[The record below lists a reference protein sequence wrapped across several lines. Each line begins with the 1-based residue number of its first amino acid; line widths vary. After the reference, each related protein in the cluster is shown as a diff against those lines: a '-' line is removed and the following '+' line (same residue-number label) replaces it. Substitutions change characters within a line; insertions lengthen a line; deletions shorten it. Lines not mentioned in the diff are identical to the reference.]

1 MSYYIAGGKGWIGSQ
16 LAEMLRSQGKKVT
29 IGQVRIENR
38 DALEAEIRESGA
50 AFVLNCAGKTGSPNV
65 DWCED
70 HKPEVLRSN
79 VCGALN
85 VCDAALA
92 CGAHVTYYGTGC
104 IYQYDETHKIHDG
117 HTFTEEDEPNFT
129 GSFYSF
135 SKVHAEQL
143 MKTYPNVL
151 ILRIRMP
158 ISDDLHPRS
167 FVTKITKYSKVIDI
181 PNSMTVLHEMLPVSL
196 DMTEKRLTGVYNF
209 VNPGAISHNEVLT
222 LYRDIVDP
230 TFTWSNFDKNEQLAM
245 CIKAPRSNNELSAA
259 KLLALYPDVP
269 DVFTAVRNAM
279 IRIRAAKDAAAAAA
293 AKKE

>member
-16 LAEMLRSQGKKVT
+16 LAEMLRKQGKKVT
-29 IGQVRIENR
+29 IGEVRIENR
-38 DALEAEIRESGA
+38 DALEAEIRASGA
-50 AFVLNCAGKTGSPNV
+50 AFVLNCAGKTGTPNV

-104 IYQYDETHKIHDG
+104 IYQYDATHQIHDG

-181 PNSMTVLHEMLPVSL
+181 PNSMTVLHEMLPISL
-196 DMTEKRLTGVYNF
+196 DMTERRLAGVYNF

-279 IRIRAAKDAAAAAA
+279 TRIRAAKDAAADA
-293 AKKE
+293 AKKQ

>member
-29 IGQVRIENR
+29 IGEVRIENR
-38 DALEAEIRESGA
+38 DALEAEIRASGA

-104 IYQYDETHKIHDG
+104 IYQYDETHRIRDG
-117 HTFTEEDEPNFT
+117 HTFAEDDEPNFT

-230 TFTWSNFDKNEQLAM
+230 AFTWTNFDKNEQLAM

-259 KLLALYPDVP
+259 KLLALYPDIP

-279 IRIRAAKDAAAAAA
+279 IRIRAAKDAAA
-293 AKKE
+293 KKEQSF